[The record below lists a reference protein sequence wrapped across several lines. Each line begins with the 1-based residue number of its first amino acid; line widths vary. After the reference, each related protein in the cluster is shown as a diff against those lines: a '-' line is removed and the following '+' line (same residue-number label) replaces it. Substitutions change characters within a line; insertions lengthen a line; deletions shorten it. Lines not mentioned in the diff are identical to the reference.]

1 MSSPAYSDRYE
12 ILRHLARGGMAEVYL
27 ARDHLLDRPVAVKV
41 LSAEF
46 ARDPSFVERF
56 RREARAAANLSH
68 PGIVS
73 VYDWGEAAGT
83 YYIVMEYVEGRSLR
97 DVVQHSAP
105 LHPHRAAEITG
116 DIADALANAHDKGVV
131 HRDVKPGNVLITP
144 QGQVKVTDFG
154 IARAG
159 VADNLTQTGAVM
171 GTAVYFS
178 PEQAQGFPT
187 DGRSDIYSLGVV
199 LYEMVTSYPPFGGD
213 SPVAIAYKHVRETP
227 VSPSLLNPDIPPD
240 LEAIILTAL
249 AKNPNDRYQTA
260 RDFRAD
266 LVRFRQGQRIMMAP
280 VTAMV
285 AEVPTGAVPSAAIV
299 PAPQAAPQP
308 PARQQP
314 TQVVIRPPD
323 PNADVRRAAVVHGRG
338 PDATTV
344 GTRVLTPPPRN
355 RFARAVLFLL
365 TFVALVAAI
374 AALVAVIADKVTND
388 DSAAP
393 DINIPFVIGLSE
405 ADATAALEEEGFEV
419 LVEAV
424 ANDAVDA
431 GTVFEQ
437 RPDAG
442 LPRPRN
448 TPVTITVSK
457 EAEQVTVPTVKGLT
471 ADQASAQLTALKLV
485 PSIDQRDD
493 PSVAAGTVI
502 DSTPVAGV
510 VLNAGDGVTLIV
522 ARSPDTLI
530 VPPVDSLD
538 QVTATN
544 NLRNAGFLQI
554 VPQSEGSDTV
564 ELGKVIRTEPAG
576 GQVVALGSP
585 VKIIISTG
593 PDQIAVPNV
602 RGLTEAD
609 AFARITFVKLVPNAS
624 PSGTCAE
631 ADNGKVI
638 NQTPPFGQQVAP
650 GAGVTITV
658 CQFVAP
664 ATTVPTTP
672 TTPAT
677 TAPAPPPETTT
688 VPTAPPST

>member
-144 QGQVKVTDFG
+144 QGHVKVTDFG

-240 LEAIILTAL
+240 LEAIILTTL

-285 AEVPTGAVPSAAIV
+285 TEIPTGAQPAALPVPV
-299 PAPQAAPQP
+299 PAPQP

-338 PDATTV
+338 ADATTV

-374 AALVAVIADKVTND
+374 AALVAVIADKITQD
-388 DSAAP
+388 DTAAA
-393 DINIPFVIGLSE
+393 DISVPSVIGLSE
-405 ADATAALEEEGFEV
+405 ADAREALEAQGFEV

-424 ANDAVDA
+424 ANDAVTNGQVFEQSPDA
-431 GTVFEQ
+431 GTLQ
-437 RPDAG
+437 T
-442 LPRPRN
+442 RN
-448 TPVTITVSK
+448 TPVTIVVSK
-457 EAEQVTVPTVKGLT
+457 LAEQVTVPTVKGLT
-471 ADQASAQLTALKLV
+471 AEQASAQLNALKLV
-485 PSIDQRDD
+485 PRTDPRDD
-493 PSVAAGTVI
+493 ASVPAGTVI
-502 DSTPVAGV
+502 DSAPVAGT
-510 VLNAGDGVTLIV
+510 VLSAGDEVKLIV
-522 ARSPDTLI
+522 ARTPNTLL
-530 VPPVDSLD
+530 VPLVDNLD

-544 NLRNAGFLQI
+544 NLRSAGFTQI

-564 ELGKVIRTEPAG
+564 TLGNVIRTEPAG
-576 GQVVALGSP
+576 GQVVAPGSP
-585 VKIIISTG
+585 IKIIISTG
-593 PDQIAVPNV
+593 PDQVAVPNV
-602 RGLTEAD
+602 RGLTEVD
-609 AFARITFVKLVPNAS
+609 AIARITFFKLVPSAS
-624 PSGTCAE
+624 PSATCAE

-638 NQTPPFGQQVAP
+638 NQTPAFGQQVAP

-664 ATTVPTTP
+664 ATTTVA

-677 TAPAPPPETTT
+677 PAPTAPPAETTT
-688 VPTAPPST
+688 VPTAPPAT

>member
-105 LHPHRAAEITG
+105 LHPHRAAEIAG

-227 VSPSLLNPDIPPD
+227 VQPTLLNPDIPPD

-285 AEVPTGAVPSAAIV
+285 AEIPTGAVPSAAIV
-299 PAPQAAPQP
+299 PQPVAQP
-308 PARQQP
+308 PARPQQP

-338 PDATTV
+338 PNAATV

-355 RFARAVLFLL
+355 RFARAILFTL

-374 AALVAVIADKVTND
+374 AALVAVIADKVTSD
-388 DSAAP
+388 DGAAVEVSVP
-393 DINIPFVIGLSE
+393 DVTGLSE
-405 ADATAALEEEGFEV
+405 TEATIRLENDGFVVFVEEIVNTARPE
-419 LVEAV
+419 
-424 ANDAVDA
+424 
-431 GTVFEQ
+431 GTVFAQ
-437 RPDAG
+437 KPDARTLQPQG
-442 LPRPRN
+442 
-448 TPVTITVSK
+448 TQVTITVAK
-457 EAEQVTVPTVKGLT
+457 VAGQVTIPVVQGMPVE
-471 ADQASAQLTALKLV
+471 QALSALRALELV
-485 PSIDQRDD
+485 PSTEPRDD
-493 PSVAAGTVI
+493 ASAIAGTVI
-502 DSTPVAGV
+502 ESAPAAGTTVSTGTEVK
-510 VLNAGDGVTLIV
+510 LIV
-522 ARSPDTLI
+522 AQTPGQLTVPLVDT
-530 VPPVDSLD
+530 LD
-538 QVTATN
+538 QVTATQR
-544 NLRNAGFLQI
+544 LRDAGFTQI
-554 VPQSEGSDTV
+554 VTQNEGSDTV
-564 ELGKVIRTEPAG
+564 TLGNVIRTEPPGNTAVG
-576 GQVVALGSP
+576 VGSP
-585 VKIIISTG
+585 VRLFVSTG
-593 PDQIAVPNV
+593 PDEVTVPNV
-602 RGLTEAD
+602 RGLTEAA
-609 AFARITFVKLVPNAS
+609 AFEAIGINKLVPSATS
-624 PSGTCAE
+624 SSQCAE
-631 ADNGKVI
+631 GDNGKVI
-638 NQTPPFGQQVAP
+638 NQTPAFGQRVAP

-658 CQFVAP
+658 CQFVA
-664 ATTVPTTP
+664 TTTAPTTTP
-672 TTPAT
+672 TTPPTEPPT
-677 TAPAPPPETTT
+677 TAAPTT
-688 VPTAPPST
+688 PPS